1 MKFKVIKFKK
11 IKSTNDEAIN
21 LIKKKKIS
29 PTIIIT
35 ENQTKGRGTM
45 GKTWIS
51 MRGNLFISM
60 LFQLKKKEIDFKYF
74 AYLTPLIIKKILEKY
89 SKYEIQVKWPND
101 LLIKRRKL
109 CGILQETIEYKSRK
123 FLVIGIGIN
132 TFFSPKN
139 KKFSSISL
147 FNCNKKNFNNYI
159 IFKKIKKFYENIV
172 SDLEKNDKRS
182 IENNL
187 KLLK

>member
-35 ENQTKGRGTM
+35 ENQTNGRGTM

-60 LFQLKKKEIDFKYF
+60 LFQLKKKEIDFKNF
-74 AYLTPLIIKKILEKY
+74 AFLNPFIIKKILEKY

>member
-35 ENQTKGRGTM
+35 ENQTNGRGTM

-74 AYLTPLIIKKILEKY
+74 AFLNPFIIKKILEKY

-101 LLIKRRKL
+101 LLIK
-109 CGILQETIEYKSRK
+109 
-123 FLVIGIGIN
+123 
-132 TFFSPKN
+132 
-139 KKFSSISL
+139 
-147 FNCNKKNFNNYI
+147 
-159 IFKKIKKFYENIV
+159 
-172 SDLEKNDKRS
+172 
-182 IENNL
+182 
-187 KLLK
+187 

>member
-21 LIKKKKIS
+21 LIKKKKFS
-29 PTIIIT
+29 PTIITT
-35 ENQTKGRGTM
+35 ENQTNGRGTM
-45 GKTWIS
+45 GKSWIS

-74 AYLTPLIIKKILEKY
+74 AFLNPFIIKKILEKY

-147 FNCNKKNFNNYI
+147 LNCNKKNFNNYI